1 MNKKQTHGKLIQ
13 RLRSSMAF
21 NIIGVIVLI
30 LNVFAL
36 VVASIGFVSFTSAF
50 QKEYSTTT
58 YHMADTAT
66 SLVNGDHLDEY
77 IAGQLMDEYQ
87 QTKRYLAS
95 YCRRMAV
102 SIVYVI
108 RVDQSDY
115 NSFYSVFN
123 LVNNEVDKTDYTAW
137 ELGFKRATTN
147 DEYRQKYIAL
157 YSGESA
163 HESVYRIRTTDGQ
176 HPHITTMVPVKN
188 SSGEVSGLLC
198 IQRPVSEINHARVPY
213 LVTIAVGT
221 IVLVIIASTLAVMIL
236 RMQFIRP
243 LRRVSVEASRF
254 AKENTKGESLGGI
267 SRYRELSELARSI
280 DTMETDMVNYM
291 QDLTAATAE
300 KERIVTELTL
310 AKTIQ
315 ENSIPNTFPPFPD
328 RHDFGIFATMDPAR
342 EVGGD
347 FYNFFFV
354 DDDHLAIVIGDVSG
368 KGIPAALFMMVTN
381 ILISDRTKMG
391 GTPSQ
396 ILAYANDNLCA
407 HNEAEM
413 FVTVW
418 LGILELSTGKLIAS
432 NAGHEFP
439 AVGHAGGGY
448 EILKDKHGFVVGGMP
463 GVSYSDYEIR
473 LHPGDKLFI
482 YTDGVPEATS
492 SADGMFGLDRML
504 EALNRNSEASPEEL
518 LKNMRAAVDA
528 FVKDDEQFDDLTMM
542 CVEYKGKEIPV

>member
-1 MNKKQTHGKLIQ
+1 MNKKQTQIRLIE

-30 LNVFAL
+30 LNVFAI
-36 VVASIGFVSFTSAF
+36 VVASIGFVSFTAAF

-95 YCRRMAV
+95 YCRRMSV

-123 LVNNEVDKTDYTAW
+123 LVNNEVDKTEYTAW
-137 ELGFKRATTN
+137 ELGYKRETTN
-147 DEYRQKYIAL
+147 DEYREKYIAL
-157 YSGESA
+157 YSGQSD
-163 HESVYRIRTTDGQ
+163 HESVYRIRTTDGM

-198 IQRPVSEINHARVPY
+198 IQRPISEINHARVPY
-213 LVTIAVGT
+213 LITIAVGT
-221 IVLVIIASTLAVMIL
+221 VVLVIIASILAVNVL
-236 RMQFIRP
+236 RLQFIRP
-243 LRRVSVEASRF
+243 LRKVSAEASRF
-254 AKENTKGESLGGI
+254 AKENTKGESLSGI

-300 KERIVTELTL
+300 KERIFTELSL

-328 RHDFGIFATMDPAR
+328 RHEFEIFATMDPAR

-347 FYNFFFV
+347 FYNFYFV

-381 ILISDRTKMG
+381 ILISDRTQMG

-396 ILAYANDNLCA
+396 ILAYTNDNLGA

-439 AVGHAGGGY
+439 AIGHAGGGY
-448 EILKDKHGFVVGGMP
+448 EILKDKHGFVVGGMT
-463 GVSYSDYEIR
+463 GVSYTDYEIQ
-473 LHPGDKLFI
+473 LHPGDKLFL

-492 SADGMFGLDRML
+492 STDGMFGLDRML
-504 EALNRNSEASPEEL
+504 EALNRNSESSPEEL
-518 LKNMRAAVDA
+518 LKNVRVAVDG

-542 CVEYKGKEIPV
+542 CVEYKGKEVPV